1 METIRGSCFPW
12 RVGATY
18 QSKLFKIKFFKR
30 KRKEKK
36 NIINFCFELIFL
48 AFLLF
53 LLNDVYFFV
62 VLYFT
67 IGFNLS
73 RVLDQSLWPKW
84 DIYLGRCQLSKIMT
98 ITIIELYLILICK
111 IISILFFCRGFTVQ
125 TLSTYVMIIV

>member
-18 QSKLFKIKFFKR
+18 QSELFKIKFFKR
-30 KRKEKK
+30 KRKKKK

-48 AFLLF
+48 ASLLF

-98 ITIIELYLILICK
+98 ITIELYLILICK

-125 TLSTYVMIIV
+125 TLSTYVVIIV

>member
-1 METIRGSCFPW
+1 M
-12 RVGATY
+12 
-18 QSKLFKIKFFKR
+18 
-30 KRKEKK
+30 
-36 NIINFCFELIFL
+36 
-48 AFLLF
+48 
-53 LLNDVYFFV
+53 YFFV

-98 ITIIELYLILICK
+98 ITIELYLILICK

-125 TLSTYVMIIV
+125 TLSTYVVIIV

>member
-98 ITIIELYLILICK
+98 MTIELYLILICK

-125 TLSTYVMIIV
+125 TLSTYVVIIV